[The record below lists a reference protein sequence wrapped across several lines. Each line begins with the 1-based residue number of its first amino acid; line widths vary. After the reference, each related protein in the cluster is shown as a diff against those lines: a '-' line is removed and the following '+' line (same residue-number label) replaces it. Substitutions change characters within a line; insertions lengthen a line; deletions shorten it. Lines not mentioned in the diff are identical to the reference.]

1 MLIKA
6 SSSLRWSLIAASLVL
21 TSSDLRAIDPVKRAE
36 AQAKVDQPE
45 GDVGG
50 AAQAEGQQAP
60 VPRDRE
66 RAERDSGGSLSRDIS
81 PQFQPPNMYRRGLIL
96 GVQVRYLDTGARI
109 VRVLPNTPAW
119 RYGLEPGDVV
129 VAIDGYQI
137 GYVNHRLYDLQSEL
151 NARVRHTGWVRLL
164 VQNVRNSQ
172 LLNVDVHLAGRG
184 GIFPRERDFDS
195 QFDSEMKQ
203 SEGGVPERVEPSR
216 SEREPRDSSAKTDRI
231 E

>member
-119 RYGLEPGDVV
+119 RYGLEPGDVI

-137 GYVNHRLYDLQSEL
+137 GYVKRRLYDLPSEL
-151 NARVRHTGWVRLL
+151 NMRARRSGWVRLL
-164 VQNVRNSQ
+164 VQNVRNNQ
-172 LLNVDVHLAGRG
+172 LVNVDVHLAGSG
-184 GIFPRERDFDS
+184 GFFPRERELGS
-195 QFDSEMKQ
+195 PLESEIDQ
-203 SEGGVPERVEPSR
+203 ADAGGPEPAVP
-216 SEREPRDSSAKTDRI
+216 PRPGRDR
-231 E
+231 